1 MNEFEAHEAS
11 YEHGHTK
18 VTMGLSVYDP
28 WIALTLDSASRI

>member
-18 VTMGLSVYDP
+18 VAEEDVCYGLR
-28 WIALTLDSASRI
+28 IALTSRSASKT